1 MSILASRPKNCPS
14 FPDFSTPHLR
24 LRGKRTKAHTPT
36 PAQPPDGAFHTLNLP
51 SPICLL
57 ITLHRVIHALSSP
70 SRSRIAHQLGLARA
84 PDDVSLAGSAPPLCH
99 PRRAGVTSPC
109 FLSKFASVPR
119 AKMARKVGSRR
130 RGPLSR
136 SPGAGVVVRMR
147 ENADLALIRPVEASA
162 LVGRACPRLGS

>member
-36 PAQPPDGAFHTLNLP
+36 PAQPPDGASHTLNLP

-57 ITLHRVIHALSSP
+57 TTLRRVVHALSSP
-70 SRSRIAHQLGLARA
+70 TRSRIARHLGLARA

-109 FLSKFASVPR
+109 FLSRFGSVPGAEMR
-119 AKMARKVGSRR
+119 GRSAPHAGFSHLVGGHS
-130 RGPLSR
+130 PCSR
-136 SPGAGVVVRMR
+136 SWMDQRCVNGPQTQ
-147 ENADLALIRPVEASA
+147 RPPHPAS
-162 LVGRACPRLGS
+162 